1 MLLCCCLVALD
12 SGQLDMSVLLNYFD
26 VTITVLC
33 KGQILLPRPHAD
45 LFCTVS

>member
-1 MLLCCCLVALD
+1 MLLCFLVALD

-33 KGQILLPRPHAD
+33 KGQILLPRPHAG